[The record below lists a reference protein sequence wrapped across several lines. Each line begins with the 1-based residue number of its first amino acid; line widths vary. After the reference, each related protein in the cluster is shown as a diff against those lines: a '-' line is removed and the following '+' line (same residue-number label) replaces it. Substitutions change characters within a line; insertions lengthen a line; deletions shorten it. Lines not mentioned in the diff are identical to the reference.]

1 MGMNKKSN
9 SNENNKSEQEKLL
22 DQFVLTLDDK
32 QLMQFKSISDM
43 WNDALERQEEELNAL
58 EQENKRLLRLLEAFN
73 KQLTDQLL

>member
-73 KQLTDQLL
+73 KQLIDQLL

>member
-1 MGMNKKSN
+1 MNKKSN

-22 DQFVLTLDDK
+22 DKCVLTLDDK

-73 KQLTDQLL
+73 KQLSDKLL